1 MSGSIKLSDDW
12 ESNKE
17 ELYAWIDEF
26 ELSRPKKCL
35 NRDFSDGVLVAEI
48 LKILYPRLV
57 ELHNYASASSRNL
70 KIENWT
76 TLNRKVLKKLKL
88 NLKKEQIFQIVD
100 AVPGAIESFL
110 MRVKK
115 QIDLE
120 KMEQQKDNNSDSQD
134 SSFLDSLDEQI
145 ESAALLEKIQNL
157 YKNEAKLNKTLS
169 EKDATIGKLESRV
182 KHLEEILE
190 LKDQRIEDLM
200 RCAKKE
206 NHIVF

>member
-1 MSGSIKLSDDW
+1 MSGSIRTSDDW

-26 ELSRPKKCL
+26 DLSRPKRCL

-70 KIENWT
+70 KFENWS
-76 TLNRKVLKKLKL
+76 TLNRKVLKKLKVSL
-88 NLKKEQIFQIVD
+88 RKDQISQIVD
-100 AVPGAIESFL
+100 ATPGAIEIFL
-110 MRVKK
+110 MKVKK
-115 QIDLE
+115 LTE
-120 KMEQQKDNNSDSQD
+120 LTKVEQQKDSNSDSQD
-134 SSFLDSLDEQI
+134 SSFLDSLDDQI

-157 YKNEAKLNKTLS
+157 YKNEAKLNKVLA
-169 EKDATIGKLESRV
+169 EKDAKIGKLESRV
-182 KHLEEILE
+182 KHLEDILE

-206 NHIVF
+206 KEIIF